1 MVSYAL
7 VIENGDLYTYEKAME
22 SQDRERW
29 VQVISEEM
37 QSLYKNETWRLV

>member
-1 MVSYAL
+1 MSYAL
-7 VIENGDLYTYEKAME
+7 VIVNGDLYTYEEAME

-37 QSLYKNETWRLV
+37 QPPHKNET